1 MSGHRC
7 FIEEGLVT
15 DNNREH
21 IPLKSA
27 LKLFAGSAVCTLEP
41 EQGVGGDR
49 GRRGEGG
56 GTNIYTQH
64 SGAQSS
70 QTIVALAW
78 YFGGGEETRL
88 ALNYIL

>member
-56 GTNIYTQH
+56 TNIYTQH